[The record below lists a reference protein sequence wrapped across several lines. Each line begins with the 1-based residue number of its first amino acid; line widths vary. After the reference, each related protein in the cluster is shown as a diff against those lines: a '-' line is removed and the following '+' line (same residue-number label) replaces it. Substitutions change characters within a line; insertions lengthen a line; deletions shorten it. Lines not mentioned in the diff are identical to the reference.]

1 MLSVIKAL
9 GSIYIYIYIFFKGG
23 HPVCCYFLGR
33 TPIWFFFFIICPK
46 RRRGDLNPGSHKG
59 DH

>member
-9 GSIYIYIYIFFKGG
+9 GSIYIYIFFKGG

-33 TPIWFFFFIICPK
+33 TPIWFFFSLFVPSEGGEI
-46 RRRGDLNPGSHKG
+46 
-59 DH
+59 